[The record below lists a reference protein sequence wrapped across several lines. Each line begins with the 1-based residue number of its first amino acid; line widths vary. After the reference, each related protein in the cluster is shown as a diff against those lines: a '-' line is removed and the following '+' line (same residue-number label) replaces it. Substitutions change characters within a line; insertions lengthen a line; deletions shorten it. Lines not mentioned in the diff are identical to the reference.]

1 MPYLLYRINARF
13 QEDIRGL
20 KDIQGALSPSTT
32 AADPKF
38 EAITQVERPSLT
50 IRTGSGVSA
59 SNLTPRNVRVRL
71 NSLVSNA
78 QRPQKTVSSST
89 ITVQG
94 PKQQPVPLHPQSPL
108 SEDSDSFSED
118 EEAAL
123 KEEETERKAE
133 EQEALNKKLEQ
144 LSRLITSDTL
154 GLVRTHKSKRSI
166 DQGHGGNSPSS
177 SNANSATNSSRGDSL
192 SSRSDNQS
200 LSSMSSP
207 QGSISEIPSPAT
219 DSQPQSPMHFGHRTS
234 ATNSVSPAAVSLRGA
249 MSHSHNRR
257 YNLLAGDHG
266 SGHSETSSFSDLSGE
281 PVSLLWNFGYW
292 YLNRQS

>member
-1 MPYLLYRINARF
+1 M
-13 QEDIRGL
+13 
-20 KDIQGALSPSTT
+20 
-32 AADPKF
+32 
-38 EAITQVERPSLT
+38 
-50 IRTGSGVSA
+50 
-59 SNLTPRNVRVRL
+59 RL

-166 DQGHGGNSPSS
+166 NQGHGGNSPSS

-219 DSQPQSPMHFGHRTS
+219 DSQPQSPMHFGRRTS
-234 ATNSVSPAAVSLRGA
+234 ATNSVNPAAVSLRGA

-257 YNLLAGDHG
+257 YNQLAGDHG

-281 PVSLLWNFGYW
+281 PISLLWNFGYW